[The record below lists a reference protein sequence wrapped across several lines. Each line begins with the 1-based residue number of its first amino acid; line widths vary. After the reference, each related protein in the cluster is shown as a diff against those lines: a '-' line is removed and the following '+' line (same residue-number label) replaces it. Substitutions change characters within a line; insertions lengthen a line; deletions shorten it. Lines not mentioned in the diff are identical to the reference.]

1 MVMAVLIAIAAF
13 PQSALFTV
21 ERIEVTGASTVT
33 PQTIIAVAGLR
44 EGQRLFAV
52 DAEEVLRRLRAD
64 PRIKAARVRVRPP
77 HAVRLDVVERRPLL
91 ALALD
96 EGGFVLVGDDLVAIA
111 LVPTAAGV
119 PEVVDRIRTVPWAR
133 PGAPVASEA
142 ARIALA
148 VLPLLGERFA
158 GDLQRLVVSPG
169 PDLTLGLRSGL
180 QIRAGGLVGL
190 SERLAQVPRILE
202 ALRARGL
209 QAAALDLR
217 YAGSVAVTLLTG
229 GEAR

>member
-1 MVMAVLIAIAAF
+1 MAVLIAIAAF

-33 PQTIIAVAGLR
+33 PQSVIAVAGLR

-52 DAEEVLRRLRAD
+52 DAEAVLRRLRAD
-64 PRIKAARVRVRPP
+64 PRIKAARVRVYPP
-77 HAVRLDVVERRPLL
+77 RTVRLDVVERRPLL
-91 ALALD
+91 ALALG
-96 EGGFVLVGDDLVAIA
+96 EGGFVLVGDDLVAIS
-111 LVPTAAGV
+111 LVPNTAGV
-119 PEVVDRIRTVPWAR
+119 PEIVDRIRAVPWAR

-142 ARIALA
+142 ARLALA
-148 VLPLLGERFA
+148 VLPVLAEQFA

-169 PDLTLGLRSGL
+169 PDLTLVLRSGL
-180 QIRAGGLVGL
+180 QIRAGGLAGL
-190 SERLAQVPRILE
+190 PDRLAQVPRIVE
-202 ALRARGL
+202 ALQARGI